1 MSQPASV
8 AGLIHSAV
16 SLWRT
21 ICLSLCL
28 LFVTEMCEYVSI
40 AISAYLSYIS
50 IYICSIYLSIY
61 LSIHLC
67 LYMFDLNVPRRC
79 TCCNLERLCEHGAQK
94 LYNLS
99 DCKKTMERM
108 TNGWKEIVVASVKI
122 LMKGRHFRM
131 QKFPRSKTT
140 FVRSFNPSARM
151 KRASNYC
158 QYAKRSNHC
167 EHAMK
172 LEKTDQEE
180 ATPS

>member
-1 MSQPASV
+1 MRI
-8 AGLIHSAV
+8 LID
-16 SLWRT
+16 
-21 ICLSLCL
+21 
-28 LFVTEMCEYVSI
+28 
-40 AISAYLSYIS
+40 SYI
-50 IYICSIYLSIY
+50 CLSIY
-61 LSIHLC
+61 LYLLYISFVLSI
-67 LYMFDLNVPRRC
+67 YPSMSIYIFDLNVPRRC

-172 LEKTDQEE
+172 LEKNGPRRSNSKLRQKARHERSNRRNGVRGCFTREE
-180 ATPS
+180 